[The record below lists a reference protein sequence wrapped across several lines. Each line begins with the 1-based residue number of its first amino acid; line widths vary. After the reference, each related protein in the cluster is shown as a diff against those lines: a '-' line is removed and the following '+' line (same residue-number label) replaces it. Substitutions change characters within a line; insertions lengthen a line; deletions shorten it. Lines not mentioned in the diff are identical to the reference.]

1 MSNEVYGYIE
11 SAAVPEWKKA
21 FDTVQE
27 KTGIGI
33 KLIPNSELYNFPE
46 NLLPKNEVNSA
57 AFIIGDIP
65 GKTNTNYL
73 TDYQDY
79 APEAEIGFPVK
90 AKERLALLIDMF
102 MVTIQETKANRFVVA
117 ITDSSQIDE
126 VKSVDIDGLANLVA
140 RDFEEYSPPDCVYDI
155 HLE

>member
-11 SAAVPEWKKA
+11 SAAGPEWERVFA
-21 FDTVQE
+21 IVQD

-33 KLIPNSELYNFPE
+33 KLIPESELYNFPE
-46 NLLPKNEVNSA
+46 NLLPKNEVASA

-65 GKTNTNYL
+65 GKTNTSYL

-117 ITDSSQIDE
+117 ITDSSQIDD
-126 VKSVDIDGLANLVA
+126 VKSVDIDGFSNLVA
-140 RDFEEYSPPDCVYDI
+140 RDFEEFAPPDCVYDI
-155 HLE
+155 RLE